1 MGSTELEAFFLCL
14 AKVPVLGIT
23 FLIEYPLVNRCFA
36 RGEITDSIFRI
47 RFVDSNIRSG
57 VFPFF
62 FNPSSYVSVC
72 SGSRSGLGKDPLVE
86 AVGTPLTILMGDLS
100 ERYTW

>member
-1 MGSTELEAFFLCL
+1 MGSTELEALFLCL

-23 FLIEYPLVNRCFA
+23 FLIEYPFVSRCFA

-57 VFPFF
+57 VFPFSSIPVHTY
-62 FNPSSYVSVC
+62 PSVP
-72 SGSRSGLGKDPLVE
+72 GQDRLGKDPL
-86 AVGTPLTILMGDLS
+86 
-100 ERYTW
+100 